1 MPISLDRPSAVK
13 RGSGRPSLVSASG
26 VIISGFALIPPRG
39 VNHSGFRSGRV
50 LIDRFPASFPRTDNH
65 EPPQLGKSRVLSH
78 HGSTMTSSSGCR
90 SPGRPE
96 SLGFGCEIM
105 YTAPLRLTGRSPAMA
120 HVFET
125 PGRTNGVPWRLPRCC
140 STIWRSNG
148 LRATSRTFYTRI
160 PFSEGK
166 RNQQPHQPEKLKLK
180 DNAKMGNG
188 SGLNKGT
195 PNKYFSPIDRS
206 FRVPSNVR

>member
-13 RGSGRPSLVSASG
+13 RGSGRPSLDSASG
-26 VIISGFALIPPRG
+26 VIVSGFALMPPRG

-50 LIDRFPASFPRTDNH
+50 PIDRFPDSFPRTDNH

-96 SLGFGCEIM
+96 SLGFGYEIM

-125 PGRTNGVPWRLPRCC
+125 PGRPSRVPWRLLGAVPRYGAP
-140 STIWRSNG
+140 TAYARHPERSI
-148 LRATSRTFYTRI
+148 REY
-160 PFSEGK
+160 PFFEAK

-195 PNKYFSPIDRS
+195 PNKYFGPIDRF
-206 FRVPSNVR
+206 FRVPSNIR

>member
-1 MPISLDRPSAVK
+1 M
-13 RGSGRPSLVSASG
+13 
-26 VIISGFALIPPRG
+26 PPRG
-39 VNHSGFRSGRV
+39 GNHSGFRSGRF
-50 LIDRFPASFPRTDNH
+50 LIDRFPDSFPRTDNH

-96 SLGFGCEIM
+96 SLGFGYEIM
-105 YTAPLRLTGRSPAMA
+105 YTAPLRLTGRSPAMV

-125 PGRTNGVPWRLPRCC
+125 PGRPNRVPWRLPRCC

-148 LRATSRTFYTRI
+148 LRATSRNVPYANTLF
-160 PFSEGK
+160 EGK
-166 RNQQPHQPEKLKLK
+166 RNQQPHQPEELKLK
-180 DNAKMGNG
+180 DNAKRGNG
-188 SGLNKGT
+188 SSLNKGT